1 MIRVLPRNHMTRIT
15 NQGRKVILMSLKP
28 LKYLKRELVTRK
40 NYQVS
45 RNPQANNPTYL
56 EPRKFGCPYC
66 KVKGNG
72 GGKWNRHFK
81 NLWCLYMHF
90 REHHKDE
97 PTFKDL
103 TRNIADMIISGV
115 WV

>member
-1 MIRVLPRNHMTRIT
+1 
-15 NQGRKVILMSLKP
+15 MSLRP

-45 RNPQANNPTYL
+45 IEPQANNPTYQ
-56 EPRKFGCPYC
+56 EPRLFGCPYC
-66 KVKGNG
+66 KSDMIRGRKR
-72 GGKWNRHFK
+72 KFK

-90 REHHKDE
+90 REHHKHE
-97 PTFKDL
+97 STFKDL
-103 TRNIADMIISGV
+103 TMRIADMIISGV